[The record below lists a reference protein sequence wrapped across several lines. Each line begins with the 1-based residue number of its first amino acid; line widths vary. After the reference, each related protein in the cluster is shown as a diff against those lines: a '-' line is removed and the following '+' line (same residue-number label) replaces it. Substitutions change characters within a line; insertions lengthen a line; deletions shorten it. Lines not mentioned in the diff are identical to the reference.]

1 MAFAI
6 ESSQPTSFVL
16 TFFFSAVKWESL
28 GGEGGGVGWKSH
40 KRMMGCSLSFVVRVK
55 NVVLYLLA
63 CFASKCSQ
71 REVFILPFRVL
82 SRKNMTG
89 DNNVL
94 RKNWYPSGGGRNF
107 KPRPQNWV
115 LLPLRGPC
123 QNFQRTPPPFLYWS
137 PPPGEKNRRNGMFQ
151 LIRTRTASQT
161 KWSIFYL
168 SLPSR
173 KSVNPNI
180 DVISFSYSFFHSY
193 QNRMTRCVLY
203 KPSFKLRA
211 LVILSRPF
219 FS

>member
-1 MAFAI
+1 MGR
-6 ESSQPTSFVL
+6 V
-16 TFFFSAVKWESL
+16 
-28 GGEGGGVGWKSH
+28 GEGGWNPIKGWWGA
-40 KRMMGCSLSFVVRVK
+40 RRPSLLGSKTWF
-55 NVVLYLLA
+55 LYLLA
-63 CFASKCSQ
+63 CLASKCSQ

-180 DVISFSYSFFHSY
+180 DVISFSYSFFSQLSK
-193 QNRMTRCVLY
+193 QNDPLCV
-203 KPSFKLRA
+203 
-211 LVILSRPF
+211 I
-219 FS
+219 